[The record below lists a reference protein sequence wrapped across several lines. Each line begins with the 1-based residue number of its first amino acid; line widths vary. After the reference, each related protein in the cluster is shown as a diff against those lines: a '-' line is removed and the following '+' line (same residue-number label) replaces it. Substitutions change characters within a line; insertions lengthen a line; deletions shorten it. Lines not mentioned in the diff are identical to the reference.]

1 MPTKKT
7 AQSPSLARASRGL
20 TDRLVHWSED
30 VINPVLMGL
39 CDDYAPGYPG
49 VRYRIG
55 CGRQTCYR
63 HRPSGRGHTITY
75 GVGMVADHL
84 CDDHHKWTHTHEIAR
99 HRFVDGN
106 TAAPYALA
114 HIVVHETAHALQCH
128 RGGRRR
134 GSVHNASF
142 YRAVRDLYDALG
154 RDRLMEGI
162 RQFEQAFEQ
171 ARASAG
177 VTDAEGKRDPRQPI
191 NPATKFCK
199 GQQVCFATPQGQ
211 VITAHID
218 RVNKVTC
225 TVTCLQSGQGY
236 RVPYALLRES
246 A

>member
-1 MPTKKT
+1 MKKGL
-7 AQSPSLARASRGL
+7 QSTSLTRASRAL
-20 TDRLVHWSED
+20 ATQLVHWSEV
-30 VINPVLMGL
+30 VIKPVLMGL
-39 CDDYAPGYPG
+39 CDDHAPGYPG

-63 HRPSGRGHTITY
+63 HRPSGSDHTITY

-84 CDDHHKWTHTHEIAR
+84 CDDHYKWTHTHEISR

-106 TAAPYALA
+106 TAPPYALA
-114 HIVVHETAHALQCH
+114 HVVVHETAHALQSH

-142 YRAVRDLYDALG
+142 YQAVRDLYDALG

-162 RQFEQAFEQ
+162 RQLEQAFVQ
-171 ARASAG
+171 ARANAG
-177 VTDAEGKRDPRQPI
+177 VTDAKDKRDPREPPT

-199 GQQVCFATPQGQ
+199 GQQVCFATPRGR
-211 VITAHID
+211 VITANID

-225 TVTCLQSGQGY
+225 TVTCQQCGQGY

-246 A
+246 T

>member
-1 MPTKKT
+1 MPPK
-7 AQSPSLARASRGL
+7 ASSQSPSLMAAARELAAS
-20 TDRLVHWSED
+20 LVDWSVD
-30 VINPVLMGL
+30 VIDPVLMRL
-39 CDDYAPGYPG
+39 CDAHAPGYPG

-63 HRPSGRGHTITY
+63 HQPGGRGHTITY

-84 CDDHHKWTHTHEIAR
+84 CGNHHQWTHTREIAR

-106 TAAPYALA
+106 TSPPCALA
-114 HIVVHETAHALQCH
+114 HIAIHETAHALQSH

-134 GSVHNASF
+134 GSVHNAAF
-142 YRAVRDLYDALG
+142 YKAVGDLYDALG
-154 RDRLMEGI
+154 RDRLMDGT
-162 RQFEQAFEQ
+162 RQLERAFVQ
-171 ARASAG
+171 GRASAG
-177 VTDAEGKRDPRQPI
+177 VTGAEGKPDPRAPI

-225 TVTCLQSGQGY
+225 TVTCMQSGQGY
-236 RVPYALLRES
+236 RVPHALLWP
-246 A
+246 